1 VAFIYN
7 EVYNMLAIK
16 RGIFQFRAVIPTE
29 LRPTLKK
36 REIWRSLGTSNK
48 AEALKL
54 EAKAAYEFDALLQRI
69 RAIVTPKQPFK
80 QITSL
85 FVDANAGTVK
95 AEGDLTSADMAELGK
110 LVATITG
117 AKTHLNSD
125 DPVNLKEKLP
135 DYINEKMISKA
146 WASDKTKDCAVGYI
160 NTFFE
165 FAGDKPVSKAVV
177 ADFKKDLLGQ
187 TMRGGLP
194 MSVNTVNKYLTA
206 LSGYFKFL
214 HRNEVIPQ
222 NYCDGMLIATTR
234 SSNPSLDRKAFDLD
248 DLKAIFSV
256 TDVDSS
262 DAMRWVPRLSLFTGC
277 RIEELCQLHHSDI
290 REING
295 IWCIDIN
302 DDLEKKVKTQS
313 SKRIIP
319 LHDTI
324 RDGFIAYVQSLD
336 KGSRLFPELTHKR
349 DGYSQDLSKK
359 FGRLLRKK
367 AKISDPQKV
376 FHSFRHSFAT
386 ALKRA
391 LVSEDVAGVLM
402 GHKNESMT
410 YGRYGKDY
418 PANTLKEAIDRIQFD
433 I

>member
-1 VAFIYN
+1 
-7 EVYNMLAIK
+7 MLAIK

-29 LRPTLKK
+29 LRPTLNK

-54 EAKAAYEFDALLQRI
+54 EAKASYELDALLQRI

-117 AKTHLNSD
+117 EKTAAKLLSSD
-125 DPVNLKEKLP
+125 EPVNLKEKLP
-135 DYINEKMISKA
+135 DYINEKIISKA

-160 NTFFE
+160 NAFFE
-165 FAGDKPVSKAVV
+165 FAGDKPVTKAVV

-214 HRNEVIPQ
+214 FRNEVIPQ
-222 NYCDGMLIATTR
+222 NYCDGMLIATRGKGATD
-234 SSNPSLDRKAFDLD
+234 PRKAFEIE
-248 DLKAIFSV
+248 DLKRIFSV
-256 TDVDSS
+256 TDIETS
-262 DAMRWVPRLSLFTGC
+262 DAMRWIPRLALFTGC
-277 RIEELCQLHHSDI
+277 RINELCQLHISDVREIDGIWCLDINADTPDKRVKSDSGERIVPLHDDI
-290 REING
+290 REAF
-295 IWCIDIN
+295 
-302 DDLEKKVKTQS
+302 VA
-313 SKRIIP
+313 
-319 LHDTI
+319 H
-324 RDGFIAYVQSLD
+324 VQSID
-336 KGSRLFPELTHKR
+336 KGSVRVFPELVLKR

-359 FGRLLRKK
+359 FGRLLRNKVG
-367 AKISDPQKV
+367 ITDPQLV
-376 FHSFRHSFAT
+376 FHSFRHTFAT

-391 LVSEDVAGVLM
+391 LVPQDVAGALA

-410 YGRYGKDY
+410 YGVYGKEY
-418 PANTLKEAIDRIQFD
+418 PVSILKEAIDQLKFNI
-433 I
+433 